1 MKFYESKVAKFI
13 AGKGFYVVLAVCMAV
28 IGVAAYSA
36 MEKTTPQPFIEES
49 GTEENNQI
57 YIPETFE
64 DDNQQIKLQ
73 DDNNQSE
80 SKDATDVT
88 DETNPPIYIMP
99 IEGTILKHFS
109 PDNLIYSATYNDMR
123 IHTGVD
129 ISPTVANV
137 VVSAFSG
144 TVIGVDENTNFGT
157 VITIDHGD
165 GVMLSYC
172 GLKNVTVKN
181 GDIVDSEEILG
192 EIGTVLNESAD
203 KPHLHLELMIN
214 GEYADPLS
222 LFDNQ

>member
-64 DDNQQIKLQ
+64 DDSQEIKLQ
-73 DDNNQSE
+73 GDNNQSE
-80 SKDATDVT
+80 SNDATDVT

-144 TVIGVDENTNFGT
+144 TIIGVDENTNFGT

>member
-73 DDNNQSE
+73 GDNNQSE
-80 SKDATDVT
+80 SNDATDVT

-144 TVIGVDENTNFGT
+144 TIIGVDENTNFGT

>member
-64 DDNQQIKLQ
+64 DDSQEIKLQ
-73 DDNNQSE
+73 GDNNQSE
-80 SKDATDVT
+80 SNDATDVT

-109 PDNLIYSATYNDMR
+109 PDTLIYSATYNDMR

-144 TVIGVDENTNFGT
+144 TVIDVDENTNFGT

>member
-80 SKDATDVT
+80 SNDATDVT

-144 TVIGVDENTNFGT
+144 TIIGVDENTNFGT